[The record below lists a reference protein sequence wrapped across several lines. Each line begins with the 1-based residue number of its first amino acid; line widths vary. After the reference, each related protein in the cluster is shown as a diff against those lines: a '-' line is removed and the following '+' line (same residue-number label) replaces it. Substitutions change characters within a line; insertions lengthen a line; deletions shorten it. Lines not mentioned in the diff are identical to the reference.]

1 MVDVV
6 DITGDL
12 RIVCSNTLSSSQKLK
27 RLQESGIRVTD
38 EMRDEVNTMCNYGD
52 MIENQGIHTG
62 IQRGIRQGAVNIALK
77 MLKNEESLEKI
88 HEYTEFPIDEL
99 LKLAA
104 DHGINV
110 KTFA

>member
-1 MVDVV
+1 
-6 DITGDL
+6 
-12 RIVCSNTLSSSQKLK
+12 
-27 RLQESGIRVTD
+27 
-38 EMRDEVNTMCNYGD
+38 
-52 MIENQGIHTG
+52 
-62 IQRGIRQGAVNIALK
+62 

>member
-1 MVDVV
+1 
-6 DITGDL
+6 
-12 RIVCSNTLSSSQKLK
+12 
-27 RLQESGIRVTD
+27 
-38 EMRDEVNTMCNYGD
+38 
-52 MIENQGIHTG
+52 MIENQGISTG
-62 IQRGIRQGAVNIALK
+62 IKQSARAIALK